1 MRHGVL
7 GFIYRPGADATYAT
21 AGISSPD
28 LSPGALPGLLH
39 EERPGNAGSESPET
53 FLFLSLLTHSLSLV
67 PLSDTFAEP
76 HLFKPQWH
84 SQEGAGPS
92 SNWSRDVCCSQGQQ
106 PPTVAWKCAQDFPWI
121 VVDADAGACY
131 VRDVR
136 LGASLRPGG
145 CATLSCGRT
154 GYGVGRKRGQRAV
167 CSYGYVS
174 KPWPGRDRNW
184 SVKLVFWT
192 GCARMRPNGVH
203 KQSTQRGVPVRRR
216 SSR

>member
-1 MRHGVL
+1 MQAPNPQKP
-7 GFIYRPGADATYAT
+7 FCF
-21 AGISSPD
+21 S
-28 LSPGALPGLLH
+28 
-39 EERPGNAGSESPET
+39 
-53 FLFLSLLTHSLSLV
+53 LFLLTHSLLSPFQIPLRNHTYSSL
-67 PLSDTFAEP
+67 SGTA
-76 HLFKPQWH
+76 KK
-84 SQEGAGPS
+84 
-92 SNWSRDVCCSQGQQ
+92 GQDRRRIGVAMCAVHKDNN

-121 VVDADAGACY
+121 VVDVDAGACY

-216 SSR
+216 SSQ

>member
-21 AGISSPD
+21 AGISS
-28 LSPGALPGLLH
+28 SEPGGFTWVAAQRAARKCRLRIP
-39 EERPGNAGSESPET
+39 RN
-53 FLFLSLLTHSLSLV
+53 LFVSLSLLTHSLSLV

-92 SNWSRDVCCSQGQQ
+92 SNWSCDVRCSQGQQ

-192 GCARMRPNGVH
+192 GCARMRPNVVH

-216 SSR
+216 GSR